1 MTQTPNN
8 PLRQYFRQPAIY
20 LQLPSGG
27 DFWPMG
33 ALNST
38 ANKEY
43 PVLPMTAID
52 EITYRTP
59 DALFN
64 GSAVVNVIQSCVPN
78 IRNAWDAPG
87 NDINSIL
94 VAIRIA
100 SYGHEMELSTVC
112 PSCSTDAEFGI
123 DLRVVLDGLGMG
135 DYRKPIVHGDL
146 EISFRPM
153 TYKEQ
158 NETNQKQFDQQRAL
172 QQIPGSD
179 LPDSEKISQLNL
191 ALQKITALTVGALKW
206 SISSIKTPGAL
217 VTDPDHIEEFLN
229 NCDRNLFNKVRDHV
243 VALRLVSE
251 FKPIPLKCDHC
262 GHEYTQT
269 LTLDQTS
276 FFAPA
281 S

>member
-1 MTQTPNN
+1 MTQSSN
-8 PLRQYFRQPAIY
+8 PLKQYFRQPAIY

-27 DFWPMG
+27 DFWPLG
-33 ALNST
+33 AANLPP
-38 ANKEY
+38 NKEL

-78 IRNAWDAPG
+78 IRNAWEAPG

-100 SYGHEMELSTVC
+100 SYGHEMELSSVC
-112 PSCSTDAEFGI
+112 PSCETEAEFGI
-123 DLRVVLDGLGMG
+123 DLRIVLDGLSMG
-135 DYRKPIVHGDL
+135 DYRTPMKHSDL

-179 LPDSEKISQLNL
+179 LPDSEKIVQLNK
-191 ALQKITALTVGALKW
+191 ALQKITELTVGALKW
-206 SISSIKTPGAL
+206 SISSIKTPQAL
-217 VTDPDHIEEFLN
+217 VTDPVHIEEFLN
-229 NCDRNLFNKVRDHV
+229 NCDRNLFNKIRDHI
-243 VALRLVSE
+243 VALRGVSE
-251 FKPIPLKCDHC
+251 FKPIPLKCDNC
-262 GHEYTQT
+262 GHEYTQI